1 MTFMPLEAVGKSR
14 HKEIRWVSMEG
25 KPSSEKMTSEDACL
39 THVQGIVAGETS
51 NLRDLSFRDP
61 RSFQPGQLRTRIGLW
76 ENILVGYEPAK
87 DVLEWLEHGVDIKTF
102 MRPFK
107 GSFMGVKYES
117 AEPPTRVFKNHY
129 SCKQFSQFVTE
140 TILKRIETGAIRV
153 WGKVGVGA
161 PPHLVLPMT
170 IEPQKPGLCIDARFL
185 NLWSTP
191 PFRWT
196 RLLASLVSYILT
208 PT

>member
-1 MTFMPLEAVGKSR
+1 MTFMPLEAEGKSR

-39 THVQGIVAGETS
+39 THVQGIVAGETP

-61 RSFQPGQLRTRIGLW
+61 DSFQPGQLCTRIGLW
-76 ENILVGYEPAK
+76 ENILDGYKPAK
-87 DVLEWLEHGVDIKTF
+87 DVLEWLEHGVDIKKF
-102 MRPFK
+102 MKPFK

-140 TILKRIETGAIRV
+140 TISKRIETGAIRV
-153 WGKVGVGA
+153 WGKAGCRGAA
-161 PPHLVLPMT
+161 PPRP
-170 IEPQKPGLCIDARFL
+170 
-185 NLWSTP
+185 
-191 PFRWT
+191 
-196 RLLASLVSYILT
+196 SLDDRTTKAEVKH
-208 PT
+208 